1 VTNHLHPCPPSLR
14 RVHVLRDSV
23 FAATAT
29 IGFLPKPD
37 AGTAK
42 VVEVV
47 ELPEPALTNP
57 ENERKII
64 MQHHLLTTS

>member
-29 IGFLPKPD
+29 MGFR
-37 AGTAK
+37 TAK